1 MTNSSNKVA
10 SANLVLSPHQIV
22 LRPLVTEKGVHR
34 ATRHNQ
40 YAFEVN
46 PKASKDDV
54 RSAVEDLFNVK
65 VLRVATQNRKG
76 KNRRYK
82 MKQGQTKLWKKAI
95 VTLSSEHRIDF
106 F

>member
-1 MTNSSNKVA
+1 MNGSSKKLA

-46 PKASKDDV
+46 PVANKDDV
-54 RSAVEDLFNVK
+54 RAAVEDLFNVK

-76 KNRRYK
+76 KFRRYK
-82 MKQGQTKLWKKAI
+82 NKEGQTKLWKKNA
-95 VTLSSEHRIDF
+95 
-106 F
+106 